1 MSMVGRRRFLKIL
14 GGSALA
20 LSAGGLLAY
29 EGLLRGAGGQKAEIP
44 PGGFWFEKLLE
55 EPSNDDVILEFV
67 DEEEEPLDFSA
78 FLIWEPTGEVEEV
91 AVKNGKLKIPKKRL
105 KEQAER
111 WADKLKSE
119 DQPTLTENP
128 LFTLLPISLPGDLA
142 PYVAVPGSPR
152 FANRRYKL
160 HGARHKGKSTAPR
173 FAGCSEGKLLYSSDQ
188 DIRELIPAVAFRDSS
203 SRAFGEYID
212 FSYHV
217 RSSALKITLYGAV
230 ATNFGASVRITKE
243 YSWSTGD
250 LSQDGGVSYS
260 LTRDGQNAAAL
271 FYSQKWRFVVYE
283 LYDPSTCL
291 IMDEVFAIYPTQVAF
306 DANQR
311 IALRVTEQLPPT
323 AFDETQ
329 PAETRSYQ
337 GIDGRGGYNNMFRYS
352 EILIHE
358 PFIDVDVAIGGL
370 PIGKALRLLG
380 TLFSDKVGH
389 VHAAFNFQIYVGVA
403 NYVATVATDADKGA
417 GYRLRLYRARYKHM
431 VGDYEFYPLR
441 ISAETAD

>member
-1 MSMVGRRRFLKIL
+1 MVGRRRFLKIL

-44 PGGFWFEKLLE
+44 QGGAWFEKLLE

-67 DEEEEPLDFSA
+67 DEEGSPLNFSA

-105 KEQAER
+105 EEQAER

-142 PYVAVPGSPR
+142 PYVAVPSSPR
-152 FANRRYKL
+152 FVNKRYKL

-217 RSSALKITLYGAV
+217 NGSALKFNLYGAV
-230 ATNFGASVRITKE
+230 AFNFGTSVRITKE
-243 YSWSTGD
+243 YTWSTGS
-250 LSQDGGVSYS
+250 LSQDGGTGFV
-260 LTRDGQNAAAL
+260 LTQDGQNAAVL
-271 FYSQKWRFVVYE
+271 FYSQKWRYVVYE
-283 LYDPSTCL
+283 LYDPNTCL
-291 IMDEVFAIYPTQVAF
+291 VMDEVFAIYPTQVAF
-306 DANQR
+306 DVNQR
-311 IALRVTEQLPPT
+311 IALKVTDQLPNT
-323 AFDETQ
+323 AFDEAQ
-329 PAETRSYQ
+329 PSETRWYW
-337 GIDGRGGYNNMFRYS
+337 GIDGRGGNVNLFRYV
-352 EILIHE
+352 EVLTNE
-358 PFIDVDVAIGGL
+358 PALDVDGSIGGVL
-370 PIGKALRLLG
+370 IGKILRILG
-380 TLFSDKVGH
+380 MPYSDKIEH
-389 VHAAFNFQIYVGVA
+389 VHGAFNFKIYGGVA
-403 NYVATVATDADKGA
+403 NYVATVATDANRGS
-417 GYRLRLYRARYKHM
+417 GYAFRVYRARYKHM
-431 VGDYEFYPLR
+431 IGDYEFYPLR
-441 ISAETAD
+441 IAADVVD